1 MVLSYLLAS
10 LCQNRGF
17 STYVIQSFVNLV
29 DTHQERE
36 SLLGTDDEV
45 SSKGDVVEGGF
56 FRAGRLLWMAS
67 GQMACRHLAIA
78 VCVICLL

>member
-1 MVLSYLLAS
+1 MSYNPLLIFFLLTMENIS
-10 LCQNRGF
+10 RH
-17 STYVIQSFVNLV
+17 SS
-29 DTHQERE
+29 RKE

-56 FRAGRLLWMAS
+56 VRAGRLLWMAS